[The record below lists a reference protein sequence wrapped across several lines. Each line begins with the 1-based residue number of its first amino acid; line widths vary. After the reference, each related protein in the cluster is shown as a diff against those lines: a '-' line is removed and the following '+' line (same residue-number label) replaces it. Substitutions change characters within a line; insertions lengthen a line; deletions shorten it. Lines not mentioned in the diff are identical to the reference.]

1 MVNQLYQRI
10 PQLNNLLES
19 EEGQELCKEF
29 DHKSVVDAL
38 RNNLS
43 VLRQNIKNESVNG
56 SSFDSRDI
64 LEQAR
69 KHLLQIHE
77 PKLKRLI
84 NATGVIIHT
93 NLGRAVLPREALS
106 AIEDVALNYSNL
118 EFNLA
123 NGERGSRYSHIE
135 ELITNVTTAESALV
149 VNNCAAAV
157 LLVLSTFAKN
167 KEVIVSRGE
176 LIEIGGSFRMP
187 DVIQQS
193 GAKLV
198 EVGSTNKTK
207 ISDYEQALS
216 EETSLILKSH
226 TSNYEV
232 VGFTAKPS
240 RSELA
245 DLAKKNNIPFAED
258 LGSGALIDLDNFDLP
273 NEPKIQDC
281 IQQGA
286 DIVMFSGDKL
296 LGGPQAGI
304 ILGSRQYIE
313 SMKKNPLLRAL
324 RIDKLCLAALEATLK
339 LYISPNIPFDQIP
352 VLKMLNEDNA
362 NLFGRATEVASCLNE
377 IDHISVS
384 VKEGSSLIGG
394 GSLPSSVLPTSL
406 VCIKS
411 KNCTQNELA
420 KRLRELNPAV
430 IGRISDDNLVL
441 DMRTVQKDEIND
453 VVAAVKTALQ
463 T

>member
-10 PQLNNLLES
+10 PQLNILLES

-29 DHKSVVDAL
+29 NHESVVEAL

-43 VLRQNIKNESVNG
+43 ILRIGIKNESVND
-56 SSFDSRDI
+56 SSFDLQNI

-93 NLGRAVLPREALS
+93 NLGRAILPKEAITS
-106 AIEDVALNYSNL
+106 IEDIALNYSNL

-123 NGERGSRYSHIE
+123 KGERGSRYSHIE
-135 ELITNVTTAESALV
+135 ELLTHVTTAESALV

-167 KEVIVSRGE
+167 KEVVVSRGE

-207 ISDYEQALS
+207 ISDYEQALN
-216 EETSLILKSH
+216 EDTSLILKSH

-245 DLAKKNNIPFAED
+245 NLAKKNNIPFAED
-258 LGSGALIDLDNFDLP
+258 LGSGALIDLENFDLP

-304 ILGSRQYIE
+304 ILGEKQYIK

-339 LYISPNIPFDQIP
+339 LYIPPNNPYDRIP
-352 VLKMLNEDNA
+352 VLKMLNENKA
-362 NLFGRATEVASCLNE
+362 NLFNRANEVSNGLGN
-377 IDHISVS
+377 IDHVS
-384 VKEGSSLIGG
+384 VNVKDGSSLIGG

-411 KNCTQNELA
+411 NNCTQNELA
-420 KRLRELNPAV
+420 KRLRDQNPAV

-441 DMRTVQKDEIND
+441 DMRTVQHHEVGD
-453 VVAAVKTALQ
+453 VVAALKAAL
-463 T
+463 